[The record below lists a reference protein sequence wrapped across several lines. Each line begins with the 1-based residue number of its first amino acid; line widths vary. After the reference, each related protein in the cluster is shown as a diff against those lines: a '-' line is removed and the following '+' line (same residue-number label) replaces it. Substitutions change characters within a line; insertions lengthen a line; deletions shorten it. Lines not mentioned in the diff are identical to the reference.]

1 MSAKDITWAGGEH
14 AFALKVAHLRAIQD
28 KTDCGPEFVM
38 RRLLSPDWRVDD
50 VCQVVR
56 LGLEGGGMEADGA
69 RKLVRDHLEEKP
81 ENLKP
86 TAMVA
91 GMILMD
97 SIFVSDDNDDGDDS
111 GEANPA
117 AA

>member
-1 MSAKDITWAGGEH
+1 MTAKDIVWAGGEH

-56 LGLEGGGMEADGA
+56 LGLEGGGMDKDAA
-69 RKLVRDHLEEKP
+69 RKLVRTHLEDAP

-86 TAMVA
+86 AALVA
-91 GMILMD
+91 GMILMNAVMVGD
-97 SIFVSDDNDDGDDS
+97 ENDDGDES